1 MTPTDRRKYAE
12 RAAMQLRT
20 ARAWLRLAGAERAAA
35 YVARALKSVEGAQ
48 RHARGLE
55 SRARDR
61 RTLPLLPGGNERSS
75 GGVP

>member
-35 YVARALKSVEGAQ
+35 YTARALKSVEGAE
-48 RHARGLE
+48 RHARGME
-55 SRARDR
+55 ERARYER
-61 RTLPLLPGGNERSS
+61 ETKRNGTLPLIERTT
-75 GGVP
+75 P